1 MTQEQADQLSRQQRE
16 VLDADS
22 LREECSRALRKAE
35 AAADDACEALEEARE
50 ARAAQER
57 ELAAAAAAAEAAA
70 AREARGAAD
79 PRAGL
84 PADPREAFAQCLD
97 ALEEMEKEGPR
108 ACRSW
113 LLAYREALEFRRRG
127 KEQQTPP
134 KVYSL
139 VGKSAS
145 EVAALE
151 GQVSQA
157 KLSKEELPPWEQVR
171 RELLM

>member
-1 MTQEQADQLSRQQRE
+1 M
-16 VLDADS
+16 
-22 LREECSRALRKAE
+22 
-35 AAADDACEALEEARE
+35 
-50 ARAAQER
+50 RAAQER
-57 ELAAAAAAAEAAA
+57 ELTAAAAAAEAAA
-70 AREARGAAD
+70 AQEARLAAD

-84 PADPREAFAQCLD
+84 PTDPREAFARCLD

-113 LLAYREALEFRRRG
+113 LLAYREGLEFERRT

-151 GQVSQA
+151 GQVSHA
-157 KLSKEELPPWEQVR
+157 KLSEEELPPWEQVR